1 MGPQPEEVTPEQIRE
16 RMADT
21 RASLAA
27 NLDQLREAANP
38 RTLLARQLSAARH
51 KRSGGRTPLPA
62 RDSGSAPVE
71 DTGPNPARAAVDTV
85 RRQIAQRPML
95 AGLAA
100 LLVGAATA
108 VLLPGPRRR

>member
-27 NLDQLREAANP
+27 NLDLLRDAANP
-38 RTLLARQLSAARH
+38 RTLLTRQLTAARRH
-51 KRSGGRTPLPA
+51 KPAGGRTPLPA
-62 RDSGSAPVE
+62 GDSDSSDAAPKR
-71 DTGPNPARAAVDTV
+71 ARAAVATV
-85 RRQIAQRPML
+85 RRQIGRRPML

-100 LLVGAATA
+100 LVIGAATA